1 MVELKGSENI
11 MQDKP
16 IYLNG
21 SGCVDPTAYKAIKQ
35 MDYEYDRLQKVL
47 KAIFAICDAADFHV
61 EERIVL
67 KDEKTGRIW
76 R

>member
-35 MDYEYDRLQKVL
+35 MDYEYDRLQKS
-47 KAIFAICDAADFHV
+47 FESYICN
-61 EERIVL
+61 L
-67 KDEKTGRIW
+67 
-76 R
+76 